1 MPQPTAQDVHE
12 DALLTIALIA
22 YMNAPEAYIADTIF
36 PIVPVRKQS
45 GHIPEYTKEDW
56 FRDLADLRAPATES
70 KGSGFAV
77 KKQTYFSD
85 NYATHINVDDE
96 SRDNQDDPYDLD
108 DAATRL
114 VSERLK
120 IRREKAFAADFFT
133 TGKWTPADITPGNLW
148 DDYALSD
155 PISDLEDGKTF
166 IHAKTGRE
174 PNDLTIGREVWVKL
188 KHHPD
193 FIERIKYTRVAIVTT
208 GLVASLLELGRV
220 MIGRAIEVTSAE
232 GAASTVFSYIFGKDA
247 LLTFSPGRPGLM
259 IPTAGYT
266 FVWNKRGGI
275 AFTRRIR
282 DDKAMYD
289 RIEGHTFFDQKILG
303 ADLGQFYSG
312 VIS

>member
-22 YMNAPEAYIADTIF
+22 YMNQEDAWIADTIF
-36 PIVPVRKQS
+36 PVVSVRKQS
-45 GHIPEYTKEDW
+45 GHIPEYTKADW
-56 FRDLADLRAPATES
+56 FRDMAEIRSPATES
-70 KGSGFAV
+70 KGSGFGV

-114 VSERLK
+114 VAERLK
-120 IRREKAFAADFFT
+120 IRREVSFAGDFF
-133 TGKWTPADITPGNLW
+133 KASVWTPSDITPGDLW

-155 PISDLEDGKTF
+155 PIGDLEDGKDN
-166 IHAKTGRE
+166 IHSETGKE
-174 PNDLTIGREVWVKL
+174 PNDLTIGRLVWTKL

-193 FIERIKYTRVAIVTT
+193 FIERIKYTQLAIVTT
-208 GLVASLLELGRV
+208 GLVASLLELKRV
-220 MIGRAIEVTSAE
+220 LIGRAIQVTSAE
-232 GAASTVFSYIFGKDA
+232 GATDVFAYIFGKDA
-247 LLTFSPGRPGLM
+247 LLTFTPGSPGLM
-259 IPTAGYT
+259 VPTAGYT
-266 FVWNKRGGI
+266 FVWNSRGGI

-289 RIEGHTFFDQKILG
+289 RIEGHTYFDQKALG
-303 ADLGQFYSG
+303 LDLGQFYSG